1 MAKIFI
7 QRPIFAW
14 VIAIF
19 MMIAGIIAIPKL
31 PIERFPTV
39 APPSVSISVSY
50 PGATPEVLN
59 DSVISLIERELTSV
73 KHLLYFSSTADTS
86 GSATTTATFAP
97 NTNVEMAQMDVQ
109 NQLKSVEPRLPNVV
123 RQSGVHVEAASS
135 GFLMLVGLSSENSIY
150 SEIELGDFL
159 ARNIVPDMK
168 RIDGVGKVQLF
179 GAEKAMRI
187 WVDPHKLVAYSM
199 TIEDLTAA
207 ISSQNSPISPG
218 QVGSLPAK
226 NGTMITVPLNAKGEL
241 SSVKEFEDIIIRGDS
256 SGSKVRLKDLAKVEL
271 GSADYGFDSF
281 ENGHISSAIAIQMS
295 PGANAIKTSD
305 LVKQRLSE
313 LESILPESMSFSIFS
328 DTAPFVK
335 VSIEK
340 VVITL
345 LEAMFLVFIVMYLF
359 LHNVRYTLIPSIVA
373 PISLLAT
380 FSVMYLFGFS
390 INVLTMFGMVLAIG
404 IIVDD
409 AIVVIENVERIMVSE
424 GLSPKDATLKAMTE
438 ITNPIIGITLVLAA
452 VFLPMAM
459 ADGVMGIIYRQ
470 FTITLSV
477 SIIFSAFLALSLT
490 PALCATLL
498 KPHQAEQ
505 VKWRFFQ
512 KFDDLFAR
520 FSRYYG
526 RKVTKFV
533 KMSGRMMLIFVLLTG
548 ILVIG
553 FKSVPTGFVPDEDQ
567 GEILTSFQLPSDAG
581 QERTLVLVKQY
592 EDLMKQLG
600 VADKN
605 LSILGF
611 GFGGSGQSAALA
623 FTTLKDEKDR
633 LLSSKDVTDII
644 NLVML
649 NTDEGQV
656 ISAMPP
662 SMDGMGTTS
671 GFTLMLQDRGGLGM
685 DALRAAQEKLLTLA
699 RNSRLVKDVYSDGLP
714 YGDTVYLDI
723 DREKAYAY
731 GVEFEAISAMISS
744 AMGSTYINDFPH
756 EGRLQQVIIQAD
768 QKSRGTVDDILQFYV
783 RNNQDQ
789 LVRISEFVTAKWQ
802 KSAHQYDRYNGYP
815 AMSIVGSPAEGVSSG
830 VAMSEM
836 ENLVAQLPTGISYE
850 WTGISLQ
857 EKNSEAQLFWLLG
870 LSMLVIFLVLAALYE
885 SWSIPISVILV
896 VPLGMLGA
904 VFAVILRDYP
914 NDIFFKIGLITI
926 IGLSAKNAI
935 LIVEFAKALKEEGM
949 SLIDATVEAA
959 KLRLRPIIMT
969 SIAFTCGVFPLVIA
983 TGSSSE
989 TQRAL
994 GTGVFGGMISA
1005 TVLAIFFVPVFFVFV
1020 LKAVAGIRSLFLKC
1034 THYLKNNL
1042 KREFNHE

>member
-7 QRPIFAW
+7 HRPILAW
-14 VIAIF
+14 VVAIF
-19 MMIAGIIAIPKL
+19 MVIAGILAIPKL
-31 PIERFPTV
+31 PIARFPDV

-59 DSVISLIERELTSV
+59 DSVISLIERELTGV
-73 KHLLYFSSTADTS
+73 KNLLYFSSSADTS
-86 GSATTTATFAP
+86 GSATITATFTP

-109 NQLKSVEPRLPNVV
+109 NQLKSVEPRLPQAV

-135 GFLMLVGLSSENSIY
+135 GFLMLVGLSSENSVY

-168 RIDGVGKVQLF
+168 RVEGVGKVQLF

-187 WVDPHKLVAYSM
+187 WVDPHKLVAYSLSM
-199 TIEDLTAA
+199 NDLSRAIIE
-207 ISSQNSPISPG
+207 QNSQISPG
-218 QVGSLPAK
+218 HIGELPAK
-226 NGTMITVPLNAKGEL
+226 QGLRVTVPLKAQGEL
-241 SSVKEFEDIIIRGDS
+241 SSVEEFENIILRGDS
-256 SGSKVRLKDLAKVEL
+256 SGSKVTLKDVAKVEL
-271 GSADYGFDSF
+271 GASSYGFESF
-281 ENGHISSAIAIQMS
+281 ENGNISSAIAIQMS

-305 LVKQRLSE
+305 AVKNRLSE
-313 LESILPESMSFSIFS
+313 LESILLPTMSFSIFS

-345 LEAMFLVFIVMYLF
+345 FEAMILVFLVMYLF

-380 FSVMYLFGFS
+380 FAVMYLLGFS

-424 GLSPKDATLKAMTE
+424 GLSPKEATLKAMTE
-438 ITNPIIGITLVLAA
+438 ITNPIIGITLVLSA
-452 VFLPMAM
+452 VFLPMAF
-459 ADGVMGIIYRQ
+459 AEGSMGIIYRQ
-470 FTITLSV
+470 FTVTLSV
-477 SIIFSAFLALSLT
+477 SIMFSAFLALSLT

-498 KPHQAEQ
+498 KPHDETVQ
-505 VKWRFFQ
+505 KWRFFQ
-512 KFDDLFAR
+512 KFDEVFER
-520 FSRYYG
+520 FTLYYG
-526 RKVTKFV
+526 RKVAGMV
-533 KMSGRMMLIFVLLTG
+533 KVTGRMMIIFVLIVGLLG
-548 ILVIG
+548 IL
-553 FKSVPTGFVPDEDQ
+553 FEAVPTAFVPSEDQ
-567 GEILTSFQLPSDAG
+567 GEILTSFQLPSDAS
-581 QERTLVLVKQY
+581 QERTIVLMKQY

-611 GFGGSGQSAALA
+611 GFAGSGQSAALA
-623 FTTLKDEKDR
+623 FTTLKDPKER
-633 LLSSKDVTDII
+633 VLTSQDVTDII
-644 NLVML
+644 NYVMMDT
-649 NTDEGQV
+649 NEGQV

-671 GFTLMLQDRGGLGM
+671 GFNMMLQDRGNLGM
-685 DALRAAQEKLLTLA
+685 EALRAAEESLLSMA
-699 RNSRLVKDVYSDGLP
+699 RESKLVKDVYSDGLP
-714 YGDTVYLDI
+714 FGDSVYLDI

-731 GVEFEAISAMISS
+731 GVKFDDISSMISS
-744 AMGSTYINDFPH
+744 AVGSNYINDFPH
-756 EGRLQQVIIQAD
+756 EGRLQQVIIQANAE
-768 QKSRGTVDDILQFYV
+768 SRASIDDILELYV
-783 RNNQDQ
+783 RNDQEQ
-789 LVRISEFVTAKWQ
+789 LVKLSEFVTAHWE

-815 AMSIVGSPAEGVSSG
+815 SMSIVGSPVEGVSSG
-830 VAMSEM
+830 AALSEM
-836 ENLVAQLPTGISYE
+836 ERLVAQLPTGISYE

-857 EKNSEAQLFWLLG
+857 EKNSESQLIWLLG

-885 SWSIPISVILV
+885 SWSIPLSVMLV
-896 VPLGMLGA
+896 VPLGMIGA
-904 VFAVILRDYP
+904 VLAIILRDYP

-935 LIVEFAKALKEEGM
+935 LIVEFAKTLREEGM
-949 SLIDATVEAA
+949 SLIDATVAAA

-983 TGSSSE
+983 TGTSSE

-1005 TVLAIFFVPVFFVFV
+1005 TILAIFFVPVFYVFIMKWV
-1020 LKAVAGIRSLFLKC
+1020 SQIKMS
-1034 THYLKNNL
+1034 L
-1042 KREFNHE
+1042 KRIFAKKDNKGNSNND

>member
-7 QRPIFAW
+7 YRPVLAW

-19 MMIAGIIAIPKL
+19 MIISGIMAIPKL

-86 GSATTTATFAP
+86 GSATITATFAP

-109 NQLKSVEPRLPNVV
+109 NQLKSVESRLPNVV
-123 RQSGVHVEAASS
+123 RQSGVYVEAASS
-135 GFLMLVGLSSENSIY
+135 GFLMLVGLSSENSLY

-187 WVDPHKLVAYSM
+187 WGDPHKLVAYSM
-199 TIEDLTAA
+199 TIDDLTAA
-207 ISSQNSPISPG
+207 ISSQNSAILPG
-218 QVGSLPAK
+218 QVGSLPAQ
-226 NGTMITVPLNAKGEL
+226 NGTMITIPLNAKGEL
-241 SSVKEFEDIIIRGDS
+241 SSVKEFENIIIRGDS
-256 SGSKVRLKDLAKVEL
+256 SGSKVRLKEVAKVEL

-281 ENGHISSAIAIQMS
+281 ENGNISSAIAIQMS

-335 VSIEK
+335 ASIEK

-345 LEAMFLVFIVMYLF
+345 LEAMFLVMYLF

-380 FSVMYLFGFS
+380 FAVMYLFGFS

-424 GLSPKDATLKAMTE
+424 GLSPKEATLKAMTE

-498 KPHQAEQ
+498 KPYNPEQA
-505 VKWRFFQ
+505 KWRFFQ

-520 FSRYYG
+520 FSLYYG
-526 RKVTKFV
+526 RKVTKLV
-533 KMSGRMMLIFVLLTG
+533 KMTGRMMMVFVVLTG
-548 ILVIG
+548 ILVLA
-553 FKSVPTGFVPDEDQ
+553 FKTVPTGFVPDEDQ
-567 GEILTSFQLPSDAG
+567 GEILTSFQLASDAG

-600 VADKN
+600 VSDKN

-644 NLVML
+644 NLVMM

-685 DALRAAQEKLLTLA
+685 DALREAQETLLSLA
-699 RNSRLVKDVYSDGLP
+699 RNSRLVK
-714 YGDTVYLDI
+714 
-723 DREKAYAY
+723 
-731 GVEFEAISAMISS
+731 
-744 AMGSTYINDFPH
+744 
-756 EGRLQQVIIQAD
+756 
-768 QKSRGTVDDILQFYV
+768 
-783 RNNQDQ
+783 
-789 LVRISEFVTAKWQ
+789 
-802 KSAHQYDRYNGYP
+802 
-815 AMSIVGSPAEGVSSG
+815 
-830 VAMSEM
+830 
-836 ENLVAQLPTGISYE
+836 
-850 WTGISLQ
+850 
-857 EKNSEAQLFWLLG
+857 
-870 LSMLVIFLVLAALYE
+870 
-885 SWSIPISVILV
+885 V
-896 VPLGMLGA
+896 VCN
-904 VFAVILRDYP
+904 R
-914 NDIFFKIGLITI
+914 
-926 IGLSAKNAI
+926 
-935 LIVEFAKALKEEGM
+935 
-949 SLIDATVEAA
+949 
-959 KLRLRPIIMT
+959 
-969 SIAFTCGVFPLVIA
+969 
-983 TGSSSE
+983 
-989 TQRAL
+989 
-994 GTGVFGGMISA
+994 
-1005 TVLAIFFVPVFFVFV
+1005 
-1020 LKAVAGIRSLFLKC
+1020 
-1034 THYLKNNL
+1034 
-1042 KREFNHE
+1042 